1 MFFCRKKRVEA
12 ALINTSENNKKSPR
26 GIPFALVATP
36 AGALAG
42 AADADREATEPLP
55 TATRSDS
62 TENELVA
69 TVAVA
74 PNWLPIVGKRVTPVV
89 EVAA

>member
-1 MFFCRKKRVEA
+1 MFFCRKKRVETT
-12 ALINTSENNKKSPR
+12 LIITAGNNKKSPR
-26 GIPFALVATP
+26 GIPFVLVATP
-36 AGALAG
+36 AGFLAA
-42 AADADREATEPLP
+42 AADADQEATTPLL
-55 TATRSDS
+55 AVARSGS

-89 EVAA
+89 EVEA

>member
-12 ALINTSENNKKSPR
+12 PLNTAGNNKKSPR

-36 AGALAG
+36 AGFLAA
-42 AADADREATEPLP
+42 AADADQEPTTPLP
-55 TATRSDS
+55 TAARSGS

-74 PNWLPIVGKRVTPVV
+74 PNWLLLVGKRVTPVV
-89 EVAA
+89 EVAV